1 MGFVGFSGKGK
12 WVSAEKDARE
22 DGGEKEDYQG
32 EGVAAKSDLELLP
45 GGQFGGDIDVVV
57 NIDFP
62 NDYGVLVDD
71 LFLYG
76 GGFADGFQLQGVRE
90 DAVLYQGL
98 GFGVAVFQEGEGVGG
113 LMVLDDG
120 RQLHI
125 DGIGDIDC
133 LGAELDTG
141 LGLLLT

>member
-1 MGFVGFSGKGK
+1 M
-12 WVSAEKDARE
+12 
-22 DGGEKEDYQG
+22 
-32 EGVAAKSDLELLP
+32 
-45 GGQFGGDIDVVV
+45 V

-125 DGIGDIDC
+125 DGIG
-133 LGAELDTG
+133 EQ
-141 LGLLLT
+141 